1 MKTRPDLAIFRVP
14 TLEGDIATFAQLGI
28 APDGFVDDEGQLFS
42 VRETDT
48 YNQLDFDRVVLAL
61 RIDGGSHFLCSY
73 QIGEPGGGDQPG
85 YVVVHELGM
94 ELVNDIIPRLIE
106 VYMESDDEADNR
118 QDGASV
124 EG

>member
-1 MKTRPDLAIFRVP
+1 MKLIPNLAIFRVP
-14 TLEGDIATFAQLGI
+14 TLEGDIATFAQLDI
-28 APDGFVDDEGQLFS
+28 APDGFVDEEGQLFS

-61 RIDGGSHFLCSY
+61 QIDGGSRCLGSF
-73 QIGEPGGGDQPG
+73 QIGKHGGGDEPTPC
-85 YVVVHELGM
+85 VVHEMGAA
-94 ELVNDIIPRLIE
+94 LVTEIIPQL
-106 VYMESDDEADNR
+106 VQMYMESDDEADNR